1 MSDTATSTETVKRES
16 TPRTVQYGL
25 EIVDDLPD
33 PLPITRH
40 SPLEDNLEAIVA
52 DAKYHDKW
60 VRIGEYDKAT
70 AAGASCNVLRQRH
83 GGNPTVEGFL
93 FQAKRFNKDETVDGK
108 VVQIPKTGLFVKFNP
123 TAIVPGASEE
133 WDRKE
138 LERVNRINEKRAA
151 ENKTLLPLPKRAL
164 DAKAAA
170 KNGQKED
177 VKPQNPS
184 QAQAP
189 GAGTGATSKDQKEAV
204 KK

>member
-1 MSDTATSTETVKRES
+1 MSDPSSTDNVKRES
-16 TPRTVQYGL
+16 APRSVLYGL

-33 PLPITRH
+33 PLPIVRH

-93 FQAKRFNKDETVDGK
+93 FQAKRFNKDENGTQV
-108 VVQIPKTGLFVKFNP
+108 PKTGLFVKFNP
-123 TAIVPGASEE
+123 AAIVPGASEE

-151 ENKTLLPLPKRAL
+151 ESKPLLPLPKRAL
-164 DAKAAA
+164 DAKVAA
-170 KNGQKED
+170 KNGSAESP
-177 VKPQNPS
+177 KPQNPT

-189 GAGTGATSKDQKEAV
+189 GAGPGATSKEQAAAV